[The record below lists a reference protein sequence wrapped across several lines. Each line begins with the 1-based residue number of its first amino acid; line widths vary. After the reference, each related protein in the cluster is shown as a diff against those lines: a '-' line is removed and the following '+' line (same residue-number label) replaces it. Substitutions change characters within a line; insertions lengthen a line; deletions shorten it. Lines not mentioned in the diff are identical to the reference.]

1 MRSTEFDTGYLMRMR
16 AADETFSIGYD
27 DEPLQERA
35 QALANDLNLP
45 LDRQHLPRLEVTHD
59 KLLLL
64 IQGYAPLFADF
75 TSRSVLD
82 RRQAGKSQGLVR
94 ACRPKAGLR
103 MIDATAGWGKDAAI
117 LASFGAEVIMLE
129 RQPLMH
135 ALLADALLRSQNNIS
150 SAGLNLSLVKV
161 DAQNYLKQL
170 SPPDFPDVIYIDPM
184 HPSRQKSAL
193 VKKEMQVLQQLIG
206 TDDDVLALL
215 QQAIRSVRQHVVMK
229 WPQRLPPLV
238 TPNYSIQGKTVRFDV
253 YTPR

>member
-1 MRSTEFDTGYLMRMR
+1 MR
-16 AADETFSIGYD
+16 AGDETLFSVGFD
-27 DEPLQERA
+27 DEALQDRA
-35 QALANDLNLP
+35 LALANDLNLP
-45 LDRQHLPRLEVTHD
+45 LDRLHLPRLEVTHD
-59 KLLLL
+59 KLVLLV
-64 IQGYAPLFADF
+64 QGYAPLFADF
-75 TSRSVLD
+75 NSSALLH

-103 MIDATAGWGKDAAI
+103 IIDATAGWGKDAAI

-135 ALLADALLRSQNNIS
+135 SLLADALSRLSNLTS
-150 SAGLNLSLVKV
+150 SGGLNLSLVNV

-170 SPPDFPDVIYIDPM
+170 NPQDFPDVIYIDPM

-206 TDDDVLALL
+206 TDDDVPALL

-229 WPQRLPPLV
+229 WPQRLPALF

-253 YTPR
+253 YTPCGLGLGPTALS